1 MNHDERLLTEAI
13 KTYLQD
19 TTRLGVPE
27 PTDDFNLESENSA
40 QHLHE
45 YITDAFAV
53 KAADLVHFE
62 GVCRAFNKIHSYKYV
77 TDPNF
82 QIAFLQEMTTCG
94 VPGVEQQK
102 ALKFV
107 INVIKESGDG
117 DGWSERDAG
126 WHPDLDEIIK
136 VSKPGVE

>member
-1 MNHDERLLTEAI
+1 MNANERLLTEAI
-13 KTYLQD
+13 KTYLQQKPY
-19 TTRLGVPE
+19 LGVPE
-27 PTDDFNLESENSA
+27 PSDDFNLRSENNA

-45 YITDAFAV
+45 HITDAFAV
-53 KAADLVHFE
+53 KASDLVHFE

-82 QIAFLQEMTTCG
+82 KVAFLQEMTTTG

-107 INVIKESGDG
+107 DSVIKEAGDG
-117 DGWSERDAG
+117 EGWCERDAG
-126 WHPDLDEIIK
+126 FHPDLDEIIK